1 MQEDPD
7 AIVAV
12 GVDGN
17 AEAQITRKR
26 KRNEAFQHQQEMERV
41 RAEEESR
48 VVSWDE
54 VDGKGVVEEGE
65 EIEGDDEN
73 DNENNDEDDDDEDDN
88 EYLPPTHGHQRK
100 RSKKISLDFDV
111 DTLRKT
117 HSVISDR
124 RKNSSIGRADTLSNF
139 VMEGGG
145 NLYDVP
151 CSQRTMIK

>member
-1 MQEDPD
+1 MLMQEDPD

-48 VVSWDE
+48 AVSWDE
-54 VDGKGVVEEGE
+54 VDGKGVFEEGE

-88 EYLPPTHGHQRK
+88 EYLPPTHGHRQMCN
-100 RSKKISLDFDV
+100 ISIHQYLLVNDADEVCSRTLDLDV
-111 DTLRKT
+111 FL
-117 HSVISDR
+117 
-124 RKNSSIGRADTLSNF
+124 
-139 VMEGGG
+139 
-145 NLYDVP
+145 
-151 CSQRTMIK
+151 